1 MKNQTQLIT
10 GADVLS
16 MLEYEGSS
24 ELKRVRQLVE
34 EAVELDI
41 KAYLK
46 SVGSDEPAPS
56 VVGGLTSAAIA
67 GGQWGFS
74 NLMSRLEAA
83 NLQSKNSERSANEIL
98 SIVYRHTSILNNVR
112 LKISAVQS
120 IVKTFAVKGS
130 TQIGKA
136 EIERLLKLRIPNLS
150 VLNQW
155 GEDTELLFQKQV
167 TPTGQVSSRS
177 ISTYSKLWK
186 SYIDEK
192 VVPVIG
198 TKIIINK
205 SDFISERIKPLIGYR
220 EPTAN
225 QIKKILADSP
235 KKFDFTLN
243 KQNIN
248 KSNKQEKL
256 ITYTKNLGGRTL
268 KISYNSSGIDPDLIQ
283 PVLNS
288 LKGQLMLDPKQ
299 PKLSVDMS
307 NEFSQVIVEI
317 EKPNKDDVD
326 TLKIQLGALAS
337 NL

>member
-1 MKNQTQLIT
+1 MKNQSQSVT
-10 GADVLS
+10 GSDVLS
-16 MLEYEGSS
+16 TLEYEGSS

-46 SVGSDEPAPS
+46 SMGSNEPAPN
-56 VVGGLTSAAIA
+56 VLAGLTSAAIA

-74 NLMSRLEAA
+74 NLMTRLEAA
-83 NLQSKNSERSANEIL
+83 NLQNKNLERSANEIL
-98 SIVYRHTSILNNVR
+98 SIVYRHTSILNYVR

-130 TQIGKA
+130 IQIGKD
-136 EIERLLKLRIPNLS
+136 EIERLLTLRIPNLS

-155 GEDTELLFQKQV
+155 GEDAEELFQKQV

-186 SYIDEK
+186 SYLDEK
-192 VVPVIG
+192 VVPKIG
-198 TKIIINK
+198 TKVIINK
-205 SDFISERIKPLIGYR
+205 SEFISERIKPLIGYK
-220 EPTAN
+220 EPTTN

-248 KSNKQEKL
+248 KINKQEKL
-256 ITYTKNLGGRTL
+256 ITYKKNLGGRTL

-299 PKLSVDMS
+299 QKLSVDMS
-307 NEFSQVIVEI
+307 NDFSQVIVEI
-317 EKPNKDDVD
+317 EKPIKDDVD